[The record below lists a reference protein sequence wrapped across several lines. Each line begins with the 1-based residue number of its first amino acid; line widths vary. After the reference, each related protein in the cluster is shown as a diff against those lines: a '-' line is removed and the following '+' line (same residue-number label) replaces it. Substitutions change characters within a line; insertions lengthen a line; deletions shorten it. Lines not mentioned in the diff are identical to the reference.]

1 MTGVSRKINFAG
13 VGNGISAT
21 LYYIR
26 LRFEHHKFEDNPFQA
41 MKCYCCARKLL
52 NQDIILG
59 MDFLSKFE
67 ITFSGKHK
75 KVIIVESP
83 ED

>member
-13 VGNGISAT
+13 VGDGIAAT
-21 LYYIR
+21 SYYIR
-26 LRFEHHKFEDNPFQA
+26 LRFKHSKFEKNPFHA

-52 NQDIILG
+52 NQNIILR
-59 MDFLSKFE
+59 MDFLNKFE